1 MRVQAYTKNGFGG
14 YWHKTGSPFTPAGDL
29 VLDSALVNMF
39 EGPFG
44 VVSVTLAMADGSHVR
59 YVREVEE

>member
-1 MRVQAYTKNGFGG
+1 MLVQAYSRNGFGG
-14 YWHKTGSPFTPAGDL
+14 YWHKTGSPFTLGGSTSDVSL
-29 VLDSALVNMF
+29 HNLFD
-39 EGPFG
+39 GPFG